1 MGRGGNTGGH
11 GAVMRVVMGGDGAV
25 YGGSNVGGNGGG
37 NEVSLIRQ
45 ILKRQ
50 KHTEKQHNTSDIN
63 DQ

>member
-1 MGRGGNTGGH
+1 
-11 GAVMRVVMGGDGAV
+11 MRVVMGGDGAV